1 MAAKS
6 ALVWFARASVALAF
20 AAMGSLAGAK
30 PVTATFKDVKVT
42 FNKAKAADPNS
53 TSVYVKFEG
62 GLNQFNAQVRAD
74 GFTIT
79 PVGADGAYQLTAKQG
94 VSIADGGVLTL
105 RVKTNAPPLNGV
117 RVGDVIFQDA
127 AQKVLANGMA
137 TGGALVGDP
146 IYFAYNDLEY
156 PTDLKVVN
164 LHFYFDHTPI
174 DPDLI
179 DPAVALT
186 GSFISAA
193 DATLN
198 GLGSFREYPVPQIAD
213 GLEFYVQGDVMVGG
227 VRMAQFVDGFAVGSI
242 PEPSSALL
250 MALGPLGWLALRRQ
264 RRSSGLRPAA
274 AG

>member
-1 MAAKS
+1 MARF
-6 ALVWFARASVALAF
+6 ALVWFARALIALVC
-20 AAMGSLAGAK
+20 AAAGPLAGAK
-30 PVTATFKDVKVT
+30 PVTATFKDVKIT

-74 GFTIT
+74 GFTVT
-79 PVGADGAYQLTAKQG
+79 PVGADGKYQLTAKEG

-146 IYFAYNDLEY
+146 FYFALNDLEY

-227 VRMAQFVDGFAVGSI
+227 VRMAQFVDGFAVGAI

-250 MALGPLGWLALRRQ
+250 MALGPLGWLAVRRQ
-264 RRSSGLRPAA
+264 RRSSGLRAA
-274 AG
+274 SAG